1 MLLKLSISSMK
12 KMIKDYIVLLI
23 GLVISISIFYM
34 FQTLALNKEFT
45 MNNSI
50 IGSIVFVF
58 QIGSIL
64 VAFITFFYI
73 FYANSFLL
81 SLRRKELGMYLV
93 LGAKKSKISQLLF
106 FETLAMGM
114 ISLVLGSVFGAILS
128 NFISG
133 FLTKQ
138 LEISAE
144 GYQAFYGPAFKVTF
158 IFFSALFLLTSVVN
172 AIRIT
177 LKTELDLI
185 RTEQKAEQ
193 IRKKGPVTMA
203 LTLCSLL
210 GLSVGYYFVIFVGIK
225 GAGAILLPLF
235 TITLGTYLIFISLLP
250 TFVNR
255 LKKTRYLNEKKLSAF
270 TFAQLQFRVS
280 SLAKILGTVT
290 MLIGLGVGAMAGGM
304 SLQKNV
310 ILTAEKMPGYDIT
323 IHDPEAT
330 DYKAMEKMKI
340 IDKKQYKYKV
350 DNEAVYYLKEEL
362 LENPPL
368 LFRKKETTHISEQ
381 LPSSSYRMFKGEEVD
396 PSSSTLPMNWDK
408 IVDSDFRSNITVY
421 DRKPVYIVDKN
432 RYETI
437 QGNEHTFFIAK
448 VDNIL
453 QYKTELKEMD
463 NRQIEKIA
471 AATNRP
477 KADVYLPTNYG
488 DYESMLAF
496 SKGTSFMGF
505 FLGLAFLAMMASC
518 LMFKILSGATKDIGR
533 YEMLRKIGV
542 RKELLIKSMYKELGI
557 VFLFPAILGL
567 IHVFVGMNIFTFV
580 KFFVNPY
587 VNIWMPICIFLGI
600 YIVYYLITV
609 QLYKRIVLPKER

>member
-1 MLLKLSISSMK
+1 MK

-106 FETLAMGM
+106 FETLSMGM
-114 ISLVLGSVFGAILS
+114 ISLALGSVFGVILS
-128 NFISG
+128 NFVSK
-133 FLTKQ
+133 FLTK

-144 GYQAFYGPAFKVTF
+144 GYQAFYGPAFKITF

-172 AIRIT
+172 AIRIA

-185 RTEQKAEQ
+185 RTEQQTER
-193 IRKKGPVTMA
+193 IRMKGPATI
-203 LTLCSLL
+203 LLLLCSLL
-210 GLSVGYYFVIFVGIK
+210 GLGVGYYFVIFVGIK
-225 GAGAILLPLF
+225 GAGAIMLPLF
-235 TITLGTYLIFISLLP
+235 TITIGTYLIFISFLP
-250 TFVNR
+250 MIVNR
-255 LKKTRYLNEKKLSAF
+255 LKKTRYLNEKKLNAF

-310 ILTAEKMPGYDIT
+310 ILTAERMSGYDIT
-323 IHDPEAT
+323 IHDPEAA

-340 IDKKQYKYKV
+340 VDKKQYKYKV

-362 LENPPL
+362 LANPPL
-368 LFRKKETTHISEQ
+368 LFGKKETTHISEQ

-396 PSSSTLPMNWDK
+396 PSSSTLPLNWDK
-408 IVDSDFRSNITVY
+408 SMDSDFRSNISVY
-421 DRKPVYIVDKN
+421 DRKTVYIVDEN
-432 RYETI
+432 RYEAI

-448 VDNIL
+448 IDNIL
-453 QYKTELKEMD
+453 RYKTELKEMD

-471 AATNRP
+471 VAINKP
-477 KADVYLPTNYG
+477 KEDVYLPTNYG
-488 DYESMLAF
+488 DYESMLVF

-542 RKELLIKSMYKELGI
+542 RKELLIQSMYKELGI

-567 IHVFVGMNIFTFV
+567 IHVLVGMNIFTFV

-587 VNIWMPICIFLGI
+587 VNIGLPICIFLII
-600 YIVYYLITV
+600 YGVYYLITV
-609 QLYKRIVLPKER
+609 QLYKRIVLPKEK

>member
-58 QIGSIL
+58 QIGSVL

-106 FETLAMGM
+106 FETFIMGM

-128 NFISG
+128 NFVSK

-144 GYQAFYGPAFKVTF
+144 GYQAFYGPAFKITF
-158 IFFSALFLLTSVVN
+158 IFFSVLFLLTSFVN
-172 AIRIT
+172 AIRIA

-185 RTEQKAEQ
+185 RAEQ
-193 IRKKGPVTMA
+193 QTERIRMKGPATIL

-210 GLSVGYYFVIFVGIK
+210 GLGVGYYFVIFVGIK
-225 GAGAILLPLF
+225 GAGVILLPLF

-250 TFVNR
+250 AFVNR
-255 LKKTRYLNEKKLSAF
+255 LKKTRYLNEKKLNAF

-310 ILTAEKMPGYDIT
+310 ILTAESMPGYDIT
-323 IHDPEAT
+323 LHDPVAI
-330 DYKAMEKMKI
+330 DYKAMEK
-340 IDKKQYKYKV
+340 
-350 DNEAVYYLKEEL
+350 
-362 LENPPL
+362 
-368 LFRKKETTHISEQ
+368 
-381 LPSSSYRMFKGEEVD
+381 
-396 PSSSTLPMNWDK
+396 
-408 IVDSDFRSNITVY
+408 
-421 DRKPVYIVDKN
+421 
-432 RYETI
+432 
-437 QGNEHTFFIAK
+437 
-448 VDNIL
+448 
-453 QYKTELKEMD
+453 
-463 NRQIEKIA
+463 
-471 AATNRP
+471 
-477 KADVYLPTNYG
+477 
-488 DYESMLAF
+488 
-496 SKGTSFMGF
+496 
-505 FLGLAFLAMMASC
+505 
-518 LMFKILSGATKDIGR
+518 
-533 YEMLRKIGV
+533 
-542 RKELLIKSMYKELGI
+542 
-557 VFLFPAILGL
+557 
-567 IHVFVGMNIFTFV
+567 
-580 KFFVNPY
+580 
-587 VNIWMPICIFLGI
+587 
-600 YIVYYLITV
+600 
-609 QLYKRIVLPKER
+609 

>member
-1 MLLKLSISSMK
+1 MK

-58 QIGSIL
+58 QIGSVL

-81 SLRRKELGMYLV
+81 SLRQKELGMYLV

-106 FETLAMGM
+106 FETFIMGM

-128 NFISG
+128 NFVSK

-144 GYQAFYGPAFKVTF
+144 GYQAFYGPAFKITF
-158 IFFSALFLLTSVVN
+158 IFFSVLFLLTSVVN
-172 AIRIT
+172 VIRIA

-185 RTEQKAEQ
+185 RTEEQ
-193 IRKKGPVTMA
+193 TERIRMKGPATI
-203 LTLCSLL
+203 LLLLCSLL
-210 GLSVGYYFVIFVGIK
+210 GLGVGYYFVLFVGIK
-225 GAGAILLPLF
+225 GAGAIMLPLF
-235 TITLGTYLIFISLLP
+235 TITIGTYLIFISFLP
-250 TFVNR
+250 MIVNR
-255 LKKTRYLNEKKLSAF
+255 LKKTRYLNEKKLNAF

-310 ILTAEKMPGYDIT
+310 ILTAERMSGYDIT
-323 IHDPEAT
+323 IHDPEAE

-340 IDKKQYKYKV
+340 VDKKQYKYKV
-350 DNEAVYYLKEEL
+350 NNEAVYYLKEEL

-368 LFRKKETTHISEQ
+368 LFGKKETTHITEQ

-396 PSSSTLPMNWDK
+396 PSSSTLPLNWDK
-408 IVDSDFRSNITVY
+408 SMDSDFRSNISVY
-421 DRKPVYIVDKN
+421 DRKPVYIVDEK
-432 RYETI
+432 RYEAI
-437 QGNEHTFFIAK
+437 QGNEHT
-448 VDNIL
+448 
-453 QYKTELKEMD
+453 YK
-463 NRQIEKIA
+463 
-471 AATNRP
+471 
-477 KADVYLPTNYG
+477 
-488 DYESMLAF
+488 
-496 SKGTSFMGF
+496 
-505 FLGLAFLAMMASC
+505 C
-518 LMFKILSGATKDIGR
+518 
-533 YEMLRKIGV
+533 
-542 RKELLIKSMYKELGI
+542 
-557 VFLFPAILGL
+557 
-567 IHVFVGMNIFTFV
+567 
-580 KFFVNPY
+580 
-587 VNIWMPICIFLGI
+587 
-600 YIVYYLITV
+600 
-609 QLYKRIVLPKER
+609 